1 MIQPVRSNSTSFLFR
16 VAAVTAVFGLITIP
30 ASEVEAQDAN
40 DKANRLGF
48 IIEVPLPLTL
58 DRAAAVKQT
67 VRNLLDNTPIINEQ
81 LPVFVM
87 QFATARGETGEGSD
101 FNACAALAEFL
112 ASPEMSRIK
121 AVAYVPPIR
130 RPIAGAPDAKL
141 VGHAVLVALACEEIV
156 LHETASFGEA
166 SIDTPDVTP
175 PMRSTY
181 QFIAGK
187 RSPIPEPVTLSL
199 LERSRTLYEVPS
211 LNGDLYL
218 EFEAADKMVREG
230 KTSIINELVN
240 ANNLGLFDAETLESF
255 STNCHVVET
264 RAQLADLY
272 QIPPSALEGAPTR
285 GTRNRAI
292 QLQLPNFIDQQSVDW
307 STRALDAKIG
317 DDTNMI
323 ILRFNADG
331 GDLQACLQMARYLA
345 DFDSSEIMTVGYIE
359 GEATGPAAIIALTCD
374 RLMMQPKARLG
385 GRYEPAISKEEL
397 EVNRAAIE
405 DLAAEKEKSWSL
417 FLSVLDY
424 NTELQRWK
432 HKSSRTQLFSKEEH
446 EQMSDA
452 DLWTWLDI
460 QPMQDGLSGDNAWQ
474 QDVASNVF
482 QDFQKLEAYY
492 NLEDTEVLTP
502 TRTDK
507 MIESLAEFLATPFI
521 SSMLLFGAMF
531 LISTE
536 MSNPGISIPGF
547 LGALCLILFFW
558 SQYLDGNAHWLEILL
573 FIAGAMFIL
582 MEIFVIP
589 GIGVFGIGGLVMVVT
604 SIVLASQTFII
615 PKNSEEFARLPVSL
629 GMVAAAS
636 AGFLVALTVL
646 RKVLPNTPY
655 FKKMMLEPPAQDQ
668 PGQHDRET
676 IVDWSEMQ
684 GKSGVAITPL
694 IPAGK
699 ARIAGQLLDV
709 ISDGR
714 VIEKGEPI
722 FVQEAVGN
730 RVVVVPKNNDASSG

>member
-1 MIQPVRSNSTSFLFR
+1 MIQTKSSNSTAPLYH
-16 VAAVTAVFGLITIP
+16 VAVVATVFGLIAAGPTDIGAQEP
-30 ASEVEAQDAN
+30 AA
-40 DKANRLGF
+40 KANRLGF

-58 DRAAAVKQT
+58 DRAAEVKQT
-67 VRNLLDNTPIINEQ
+67 VRNLLDNTPIINDQ

-87 QFATARGETGEGSD
+87 QFATDRGETGEGSD

-112 ASPEMSRIK
+112 ASSEMSRIK

-130 RPIAGAPDAKL
+130 RPLAGAPNAKL
-141 VGHAVLVALACEEIV
+141 AGHAVLVALACEEIV

-166 SIDTPDVTP
+166 GIDTPDVTP

-181 QFIAGK
+181 QFISGK
-187 RSPIPEPVTLSL
+187 RSPLPEPVTLSL

-218 EFEAADKMVREG
+218 EYEEADKMVREG

-240 ANNLGLFDAETLESF
+240 ANNLGLFNAQQLESF

-307 STRALDAKIG
+307 SIRALDAKIG
-317 DDTNMI
+317 NDTNMI
-323 ILRFNADG
+323 ILRIDADG

-345 DFDSSEIMTVGYIE
+345 DFDSSEILTVAYIE
-359 GEATGPAAIIALTCD
+359 GKATGPAALIALTCD
-374 RLMMQPKARLG
+374 RLMMQPKARIG
-385 GRYEPAISKEEL
+385 GRYEPAVSAQEL
-397 EVNRAAIE
+397 ETNRAAIE

-424 NTELQRWK
+424 NTELQRWQ

-452 DLWTWLDI
+452 DLWTWMDI
-460 QPMQDGLSGDNAWQ
+460 QPMQEGLSGDNAWQ
-474 QDVASNVF
+474 QDLASNVF
-482 QDFQKLEAYY
+482 QDFEKLEAYY
-492 NLEDTEVLTP
+492 NLENTEILTP
-502 TRTDK
+502 TKTDK
-507 MIESLAEFLATPFI
+507 MIEELAQFLATPFI

-547 LGALCLILFFW
+547 LGALCLMLFFW

-573 FIAGAMFIL
+573 FIAGAIFIL

-589 GIGVFGIGGLVMVVT
+589 GIGVFGIGGLLMVVT
-604 SIVLASQTFII
+604 SIILASQTFII
-615 PKNSEEFARLPVSL
+615 PRNSEEFARLPVSL

-655 FKKMMLEPPAQDQ
+655 FKKMMLDPPAKDQ
-668 PGQHDRET
+668 PDLHDRET
-676 IVDWSEMQ
+676 IVDRSGMK

-714 VIEKGEPI
+714 VIEKGAAI
-722 FVQEAVGN
+722 VVQEAIGN
-730 RVVVVPKNNDASSG
+730 RVVVVPQNNNDSSG